1 MARVCGV
8 PEMINKEILADEG
21 EETVQLVD
29 EIGELKEI
37 LREVSKKLTRI
48 EARVKREALSAAS
61 KAAES
66 PSAAGVKKTVD
77 LSAQEVLQVYEDL
90 RLKAKSGDEEY
101 VRKKLLAM
109 SATDLNLMCC
119 ELGMPPSSKN
129 PTRRKMFELIIGRI
143 KQSLMLSRHIDRQTL

>member
-1 MARVCGV
+1 
-8 PEMINKEILADEG
+8 MIKKDILAAN
-21 EETVQLVD
+21 EEESGGLVD

-48 EARVKREALSAAS
+48 ETQVKRGVLSAKS
-61 KAAES
+61 KNSELATVADVDKPANS
-66 PSAAGVKKTVD
+66 SAGN
-77 LSAQEVLQVYEDL
+77 VLEVYEEL
-90 RLKAKSGDEEY
+90 RLQAKNGDELE
-101 VRKKLLAM
+101 VRQKLSAM

-129 PTRRKMFELIIGRI
+129 PSRKKMFELIIGRI

>member
-1 MARVCGV
+1 M
-8 PEMINKEILADEG
+8 MIKKD

-37 LREVSKKLTRI
+37 LREVSRKLTRI
-48 EARVKREALSAAS
+48 ETKVKRAGIAAAS
-61 KAAES
+61 KTSELSNSQATADVQK
-66 PSAAGVKKTVD
+66 PVN
-77 LSAQEVLQVYEDL
+77 LSAENVLEVYEEL
-90 RLKAKSGDEEY
+90 RLKAKNGKEQE
-101 VRKKLLAM
+101 VREKLLAM

-129 PTRRKMFELIIGRI
+129 PSRRKMFELIIGRI